1 MAIEQAM
8 EDVRNL
14 PNLPVPLHIRN
25 APTQLMKDLEYG
37 KDYKYSH
44 QFDNHFV
51 EQQYL
56 PDNLKDK
63 TYYKPTEIGEE
74 KGIRD
79 RLNKLW
85 KKKPR

>member
-1 MAIEQAM
+1 MAIEEAW
-8 EDVRNL
+8 EDVRTM

-25 APTQLMKDLEYG
+25 APTRLMKDLEYG

-44 QFDNHFV
+44 NYDGHFV

-56 PDNLKDK
+56 PDNLKAK
-63 TYYKPTEIGEE
+63 IYYRPTEIGEE
-74 KGIRD
+74 KNILE

-85 KKKPR
+85 KKRQR

>member
-1 MAIEQAM
+1 
-8 EDVRNL
+8 
-14 PNLPVPLHIRN
+14 VPLHIRN

-44 QFDNHFV
+44 QFDGHFV

-63 TYYKPTEIGEE
+63 IYYKPTEIGFE
-74 KGIRD
+74 KHIRE
-79 RLNKLW
+79 RLNALW